1 MKPNHDTTAT
11 LNARYTRSEE
21 SHQRAVQV
29 MPGGVSSPVR
39 AFKSVGRNPVT
50 VKSGKGPLVTDIDRN
65 TYIDYICSYGPLILG
80 HADDSIVAAITKAAS
95 HGSSFGMPTEAE
107 LHLAQRVIEAVPSIE
122 MVRFVN
128 SGTEATMSAI
138 RLARAVTNRPKVIK
152 CIGCYHGHHDGM
164 LVEAGSGCATQG
176 VPSSPGVTPQTA
188 SNTLSVPY
196 NDLSAVQAVLKDNP
210 DSVAALIIE
219 PIAGNMGLVAPTEGY
234 LQGLR
239 ELCTQYCVILIF
251 DEVMTGF
258 RVAFGGAQALYNIK
272 PDLTCLGKII
282 GGGVPCAA
290 YGGSRKLMENVAP
303 QGKMY
308 QAGTLSG
315 NPLAMAA
322 GLAMLDH
329 LQNGMAY
336 EQLEATSHTLALGLE
351 LQAAKAGV
359 KVQVPRVGSMLCCYF
374 TDKPVQSFTDTQ
386 QCNTKQFTTFF
397 TTLLDQGV
405 MIPPSPF
412 ETWFVSLKHDDAT
425 INKTLDAVKIAFDAV
440 AADSKG

>member
-1 MKPNHDTTAT
+1 MKTTNAAQTSDTLTRY
-11 LNARYTRSEE
+11 ARSNE
-21 SHQRAVQV
+21 SHLQACQV

-39 AFKSVGRNPVT
+39 AFKSVNRHPVT
-50 VKSGKGPLVTDIDRN
+50 VKSGKGPHVTDIDGN
-65 TYIDYICSYGPLILG
+65 TYIDYICSYGPLLLG
-80 HADDSIVAAITKAAS
+80 HAEDSILAAITKAAS

-107 LHLAQRVIEAVPSIE
+107 LHLAQRVVKAVPSIE

-138 RLARAVTNRPKVIK
+138 RLARAVTGRDKVIK

-176 VPSSPGVTPQTA
+176 VPSSPGVTKQTA

-196 NDLSAVQAVLKDNP
+196 NDLASVETVLRENP
-210 DSVAALIIE
+210 ASVAAMIVE
-219 PIAGNMGLVAPTEGY
+219 PIAGNMGLVVPAQGY
-234 LQGLR
+234 LKGLR
-239 ELCTQYCVILIF
+239 ELCTQYGVILIF

-258 RVAFGGAQALYNIK
+258 RVAYGGAQALYDIK
-272 PDLTCLGKII
+272 PDLTCLGKVI
-282 GGGVPCAA
+282 GGGIPCAA
-290 YGGSRKLMENVAP
+290 YGGSRSLMENVAP

-329 LQNGMAY
+329 LENGEAY
-336 EQLEATSHTLALGLE
+336 EVLEANSHTLALGLE
-351 LQAAKAGV
+351 LQAAKSGV
-359 KVQVPRVGSMLCCYF
+359 KVQVPRVGSMLTCFF
-374 TDKPVQSFTDTQ
+374 TDEPVQSFADTDQCDTQ
-386 QCNTKQFTTFF
+386 KFTTFF
-397 TTLLDQGV
+397 TSLLDQGV

-412 ETWFVSLKHDDAT
+412 ETWFVSLKHSHAT
-425 INKTLDAVKIAFDAV
+425 IEKTLDAAKIAFDAV
-440 AADSKG
+440 AAQA